1 MRDLMNSEV
10 SSIGGGGD
18 ADCTKDSG
26 GVITCEGDRAY
37 GTIGGDIW
45 VVGDNGT
52 WHVERNG
59 DMEFFPSDD
68 DRSLT

>member
-10 SSIGGGGD
+10 SNVGGGGD
-18 ADCTKDSG
+18 AICIQDEDGKT
-26 GVITCEGDRAY
+26 TCDGDTIY